1 MAGIALQQRTE
12 KSTALLAAAF
22 TNATVQPRRDRRC
35 PECTKSVDG
44 NPVGQE
50 ENTIVPGEE
59 AGINES
65 GETEESL
72 SEKVTSWLHLTLP
85 HTYIIMRQSMMSR
98 YLAITN
104 LSIVISRRFSRG
116 YQQVNQNASY
126 AE

>member
-22 TNATVQPRRDRRC
+22 TNATIQPRRDMRC
-35 PECTKSVDG
+35 PECMKSVEG

-50 ENTIVPGEE
+50 ENTMVPGEE

-72 SEKVTSWLHLTLP
+72 SEKVTSWLHLTP
-85 HTYIIMRQSMMSR
+85 RTTSS
-98 YLAITN
+98 
-104 LSIVISRRFSRG
+104 
-116 YQQVNQNASY
+116 
-126 AE
+126 